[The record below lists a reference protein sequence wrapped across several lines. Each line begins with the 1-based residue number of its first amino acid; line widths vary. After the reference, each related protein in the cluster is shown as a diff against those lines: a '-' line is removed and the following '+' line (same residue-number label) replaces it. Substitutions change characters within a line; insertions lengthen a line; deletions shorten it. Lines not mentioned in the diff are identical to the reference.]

1 MNFVSNMVPARQD
14 WLGWIL
20 AFFGRSGE
28 SLLEVILVWRIDSPP
43 NQCGGHGLKLNIPI
57 GEHPTLLGIG
67 IQLKTDATSVLPEV
81 VHTPS
86 HPGNKVGPVLSL
98 YSERLV
104 TAEIAV
110 QQ

>member
-28 SLLEVILVWRIDSPP
+28 SLLEVILVLRIDSPP
-43 NQCGGHGLKLNIPI
+43 NQSGGHGLKLNIPI

-86 HPGNKVGPVLSL
+86 HPRNEAPAVLSL
-98 YSERLV
+98 DLE
-104 TAEIAV
+104 
-110 QQ
+110 

>member
-20 AFFGRSGE
+20 AFF
-28 SLLEVILVWRIDSPP
+28 D
-43 NQCGGHGLKLNIPI
+43 IPI

-67 IQLKTDATSVLPEV
+67 IQLKTDATSVLPKV
-81 VHTPS
+81 VNTPS
-86 HPGNKVGPVLSL
+86 HPGNKVGPVLSF